1 MTLESFEA
9 RDDCQ
14 CLTHDQSLVCAGGS
28 NQYNNYVITGE
39 VDTIY
44 IQKWCIY
51 VCVYVCVYMCM
62 CVCTCVRVY
71 VCMCVYVYVCTC
83 VCVLCALCVYVC
95 MCVCVYECMYVW
107 YVCIFTMCI
116 YIYMYLGYGPETA
129 RLRASDDCQTK
140 TMSERLDARR
150 ALSQVA
156 ENRGVAPNAVPAG
169 KINNKRL

>member
-1 MTLESFEA
+1 M
-9 RDDCQ
+9 
-14 CLTHDQSLVCAGGS
+14 
-28 NQYNNYVITGE
+28 
-39 VDTIY
+39 
-44 IQKWCIY
+44 Y
-51 VCVYVCVYMCM
+51 VCTCV

-71 VCMCVYVYVCTC
+71 VCICVCVYVC
-83 VCVLCALCVYVC
+83 VCVMCVMCVCVYVC
-95 MCVCVYECMYVW
+95 MSVCMYGMCVYLLCA
-107 YVCIFTMCI
+107 
-116 YIYMYLGYGPETA
+116 YIYMYLGYGRETA

>member
-1 MTLESFEA
+1 MDKYQYALCMEYLPTWSIWDMTLESFEA

-51 VCVYVCVYMCM
+51 VCVCM
-62 CVCTCVRVY
+62 CVHVYVCVRVY

-95 MCVCVYECMYVW
+95 MCV
-107 YVCIFTMCI
+107 
-116 YIYMYLGYGPETA
+116 
-129 RLRASDDCQTK
+129 
-140 TMSERLDARR
+140 
-150 ALSQVA
+150 
-156 ENRGVAPNAVPAG
+156 
-169 KINNKRL
+169 

>member
-51 VCVYVCVYMCM
+51 MCVYVCVYMCM
-62 CVCTCVRVY
+62 CVYVCTCVRVY
-71 VCMCVYVYVCTC
+71 VCICV
-83 VCVLCALCVYVC
+83 CVYVC
-95 MCVCVYECMYVW
+95 MCVMCVMCVCVYVCMSVCMYG
-107 YVCIFTMCI
+107 MCVYLLCAYI
-116 YIYMYLGYGPETA
+116 YIYVFRIWP
-129 RLRASDDCQTK
+129 RNCQ
-140 TMSERLDARR
+140 
-150 ALSQVA
+150 
-156 ENRGVAPNAVPAG
+156 AP
-169 KINNKRL
+169 RF